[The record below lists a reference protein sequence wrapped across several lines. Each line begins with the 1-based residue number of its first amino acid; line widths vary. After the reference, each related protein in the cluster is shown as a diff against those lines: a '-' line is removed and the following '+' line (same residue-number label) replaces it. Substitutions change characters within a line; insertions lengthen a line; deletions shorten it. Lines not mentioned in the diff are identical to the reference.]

1 MKFLLDAHLSWRLVK
16 KLQTQFFGTIHVNQ
30 TGLEIPADDK
40 DIWEFAKRND
50 FVILTFDEDFLNLS
64 LRYGQPPKVVMLR
77 SFDQT
82 SDTVMRLLN
91 TYRTD
96 IEAFYNSVDDSLLQI
111 VSK

>member
-16 KLQTQFFGTIHVNQ
+16 KLHAQYNGSIHVNQ
-30 TGLEIPADDK
+30 SGLEHPADDK
-40 DIWEFAKRND
+40 DIWEFAKQND

-64 LRYGQPPKVVMLR
+64 LRFGHPPKVVLLR

-82 SDTVMRLLN
+82 SDTVLRLID
-91 TYRTD
+91 TYNTD
-96 IEAFYNSVDDSLLQI
+96 IQAFCNSNDDSLLQI